1 MQWVEGIA
9 MVTVL
14 LSIGCFGLYLVALL
28 RMPTGRR
35 PLITPTDRF
44 GHALPPTENPDY
56 RDTEEEHEDQA

>member
-1 MQWVEGIA
+1 MHGVESIA

-35 PLITPTDRF
+35 PLITPTARF
-44 GHALPPTENPDY
+44 GLPLPPAENPDY
-56 RDTEEEHEDQA
+56 RDTEEEHEDHA

>member
-56 RDTEEEHEDQA
+56 RDTEEEREDQA